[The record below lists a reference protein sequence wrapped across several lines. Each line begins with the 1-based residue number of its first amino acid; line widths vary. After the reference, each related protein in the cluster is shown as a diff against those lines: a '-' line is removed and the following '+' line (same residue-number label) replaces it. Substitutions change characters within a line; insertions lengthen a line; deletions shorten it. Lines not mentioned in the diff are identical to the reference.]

1 MEILDRTFKENRG
14 MISALSKHLG
24 CSRSYVSNWRKVP
37 IKHLKAVSDF
47 INVSRQELRPDLY
60 D

>member
-1 MEILDRTFKENRG
+1 

-37 IKHLKAVSDF
+37 IKHLKAVSKF
-47 INVSRQELRPDLY
+47 VNISRQDLRPDLY